1 MAATHYEGLA
11 DKVVLVTGASRGIGR
26 SIALAFAE
34 QDAHVLVNSRTEEA
48 AGETVDAIV
57 AQGGVATP
65 AVADVGDSDTARAL
79 VDKIIQDHGR
89 LDVLVNNAGVGA
101 VVPLLEMDQATWE
114 ETQRVN
120 EWALFHCGQPAARQ
134 MVAQGGGSIVVIGSP
149 AAEDAYDAQ
158 TAYSASKAGLHML
171 AMGMA
176 WEWGPLGVRTNVVQ
190 PGWIETSMNRR
201 SLRETDV
208 RERVMKQVPL
218 RRLGTPDEV
227 APAVLWLCSEG
238 AGYVNGAT
246 IQVDGG
252 QLSGRPTVVS
262 KRLEW
267 ART

>member
-114 ETQRVN
+114 ET
-120 EWALFHCGQPAARQ
+120 
-134 MVAQGGGSIVVIGSP
+134 
-149 AAEDAYDAQ
+149 
-158 TAYSASKAGLHML
+158 
-171 AMGMA
+171 
-176 WEWGPLGVRTNVVQ
+176 
-190 PGWIETSMNRR
+190 
-201 SLRETDV
+201 
-208 RERVMKQVPL
+208 
-218 RRLGTPDEV
+218 
-227 APAVLWLCSEG
+227 
-238 AGYVNGAT
+238 
-246 IQVDGG
+246 
-252 QLSGRPTVVS
+252 
-262 KRLEW
+262 
-267 ART
+267 